1 MQAWVPHLAR
11 SGGGGAIQ
19 RGQRG
24 PLGAVQ
30 SGEGDVIRREQ
41 PDLSG
46 ASQFYRRWRGLSG
59 AARPERWKGTSGFI
73 FFNRNSMFV

>member
-1 MQAWVPHLAR
+1 MQAWVPRLAR

-24 PLGAVQ
+24 PSGAAQ

-41 PDLSG
+41 PGLSR
-46 ASQFYRRWRGLSG
+46 ASQFCRRWRGLSG
-59 AARPERWKGTSGFI
+59 AARPERWKGMSGFFLI
-73 FFNRNSMFV
+73 ETVCLCN